1 MTFRD
6 LFSTKFVYTHRSKKM
21 SILFPL
27 LLAGCLLFNPVPD
40 AFGFLFTYNLEKVNT
55 LTKHLHKDYW
65 VIKYR
70 YADDCPEEVIKE
82 AEFPEAV
89 TIALQTWLQPLREY
103 TDRPIVND
111 FRVELHAGLNHGD
124 ADLYCIIHGPT
135 TDERLSYARVRFLS
149 GPLVGILLR
158 DSKEFGPRFKFALL
172 HEVGHAFG
180 LGDVYI
186 IGWNVSTGGL
196 AGTAGKHPPSI
207 MSGHLRNQDFSAN
220 MWPLSRDD
228 QGGVIMAYKIIHE
241 GLSYKACETVF
252 TDYHYTETRNP
263 GCEPKHP
270 LLDALKYSEAS
281 IVAQMLR
288 DDGNLEVNGQDE
300 EGMTPLV
307 LAMLKGYRE
316 IATELVSREDIDVN
330 RRDPKTGNTALVLAM
345 LKGYREIATELVSRE
360 DIDVNRRDPK
370 TGNTALHLAVLDN
383 DTDFIKALL
392 AHPKIKV
399 NIHNKETRTP
409 AQLARHLKRF
419 PLTVVIQKH
428 PTAKLFPWSVTSKG
442 KLATTW
448 GHLKQRD

>member
-40 AFGFLFTYNLEKVNT
+40 AFGFLYTFNLERVET
-55 LTKHLHKDYW
+55 LTKRLHKDYW

-111 FRVELHAGLNHGD
+111 FRVELHAGPDHSD
-124 ADLYCIIHGPT
+124 TDLYCIIHGPT
-135 TDERLSYARVRFLS
+135 TDQQLSYAVVRFLS
-149 GPLVGILLR
+149 RPLVGILLR
-158 DSKEFGPRFKFALL
+158 DSKELGPTFKYILL

-180 LGDVYI
+180 LGDTYM
-186 IGWNVSTGGL
+186 IGGWSVSTGGL
-196 AGTAGKHPPSI
+196 ASTAGKHPASI

-220 MWPLSRDD
+220 MWTLSRDD
-228 QGGVIMAYKIIHE
+228 QGGVIMAYKIVHE

-252 TDYHYTETRNP
+252 TDYHYTETPNHL

-270 LLDALKYSEAS
+270 LLDALKYSEAH

-288 DDGNLEVNGQDE
+288 DDENLEVNGQDE

-330 RRDPKTGNTALVLAM
+330 GRDPKTGNTHWC
-345 LKGYREIATELVSRE
+345 SRC
-360 DIDVNRRDPK
+360 
-370 TGNTALHLAVLDN
+370 
-383 DTDFIKALL
+383 
-392 AHPKIKV
+392 
-399 NIHNKETRTP
+399 
-409 AQLARHLKRF
+409 
-419 PLTVVIQKH
+419 
-428 PTAKLFPWSVTSKG
+428 
-442 KLATTW
+442 
-448 GHLKQRD
+448 

>member
-40 AFGFLFTYNLEKVNT
+40 AFGFLLFHNLDKVDT
-55 LTKHLHKDYW
+55 LTKRVHKDYW

-70 YADDCPEEVIKE
+70 YADNCSEEVIKE

-111 FRVELHAGLNHGD
+111 FRVELHAGPDHGD

-135 TDERLSYARVRFLS
+135 NNDGRPSYAGVRFLS
-149 GPLVGILLR
+149 GPLVGMMLG
-158 DSKEFGPRFKFALL
+158 DNKELGPGFKYVLL

-186 IGWNVSTGGL
+186 VGWNVSTGGL

-207 MSGHLRNQDFSAN
+207 MAGHYFSAN
-220 MWPLSRDD
+220 VWTLSRDD
-228 QGGVIMAYKIIHE
+228 QGGVIMVYKIVHE

-252 TDYHYTETRNP
+252 TDYHYTETPNP

-270 LLDALKYSEAS
+270 LLDALKYHEAH

-288 DDGNLEVNGQDE
+288 EDENLEVSGQDE

-307 LAMLKGYRE
+307 LAMLKGYWE

-330 RRDPKTGNTALVLAM
+330 G
-345 LKGYREIATELVSRE
+345 
-360 DIDVNRRDPK
+360 RDPK

-409 AQLARHLKRF
+409 AQLAIHLKRF
-419 PLTVVIQKH
+419 LLTMFIKEH